1 VRPASLRTQKE
12 YARRI
17 NAALELIDG
26 NLGAE
31 IPLSCLAAAANF
43 SPYHFHRIF
52 TALVGEQ
59 PAQFIRRLRLEKG
72 ARLLLG
78 DAEPAVT
85 EVALSCGFS
94 TSALFCRLFKAR
106 FGMSPTAWR
115 AGSREDR
122 KKRQK
127 ESKIGKDSSPPT
139 DAILSP
145 RRWRMRNA
153 PKVEVKDVAPFRVAY
168 VKHMKGYE
176 DSKGIEE
183 AFQKLFFWAGPRGL
197 ISPEMKVLGISY
209 DDPEITPKDKC
220 RSYACVAVDERAE
233 PDGEVGVMDI
243 RPGKYAVGHF
253 TGADGVFRKAYG
265 FMYGEW
271 LPSSGWQPDDTPAL
285 EMYLGEPGG
294 SPQKKEF
301 VFDLYIPV
309 KPL

>member
-1 VRPASLRTQKE
+1 MKAGSPRTHKE

-17 NAALELIDG
+17 NAALQLIDKD
-26 NLGAE
+26 LGAE
-31 IPLSCLAAAANF
+31 IPLSRLAAAANF

-59 PAQFIRRLRLEKG
+59 PAHFIRRLRLEKG
-72 ARLLLG
+72 ARLLAG
-78 DAEPAVT
+78 DAEPTVT

-94 TSALFCRLFKAR
+94 SSALFCRQFKAR

-115 AGSREDR
+115 AGTLQDR

-127 ESKIGKDSSPPT
+127 ESKIGKDTSPLPG
-139 DAILSP
+139 AMLSP
-145 RRWRMRNA
+145 RRWRMKNA
-153 PKVEVKDVAPFRVAY
+153 PRVDVKDLAPFRVAY
-168 VKHMKGYE
+168 VKHMKGYQ
-176 DSKGIEE
+176 DSRGIEE

-197 ISPEMKVLGISY
+197 TSPEMKVLGISF
-209 DDPEITPKDKC
+209 DDPGITPKDKC
-220 RSYACVAVDERAE
+220 RYYACVAVDERAE

-253 TGADGVFRKAYG
+253 AGVEDVFRRAYA

-271 LPSSGWQPDDTPAL
+271 LPPSGWQPDDAPAF
-285 EMYLGEPGG
+285 EVYLGEPGG
-294 SPQKKEF
+294 SPGKNEF
-301 VFDLYIPV
+301 EFDLYVPV